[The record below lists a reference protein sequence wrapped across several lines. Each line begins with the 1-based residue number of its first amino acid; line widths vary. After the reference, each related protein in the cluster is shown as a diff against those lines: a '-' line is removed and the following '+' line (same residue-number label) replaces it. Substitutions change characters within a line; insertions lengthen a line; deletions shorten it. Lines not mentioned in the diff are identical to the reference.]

1 MRAQPT
7 SGSGSFWPFTPLHAL
22 NLVAISAYFCLFA
35 IWPALCPSQPDF
47 RSYFAPSFYI
57 CTNLDRSPYFA
68 LLYVSVLCIF
78 RKTCVVKVCAFAQTL
93 TTSLM
98 TLFPARTIAR
108 LMDNPDGIRHPLC
121 SRRRPADRH
130 RPRLCE
136 EMGERVVG
144 RSRDN
149 RLRHTDTVHTL
160 ALGGRVAADE
170 RGVKRTRS
178 RSRDAPLLRGR
189 KVARCRSGTR
199 RKQINSHL
207 RARRLGC

>member
-7 SGSGSFWPFTPLHAL
+7 SGSGSFSAIHPPARP
-22 NLVAISAYFCLFA
+22 NLVAINDYFCLIA
-35 IWPALCPSQPDF
+35 IWPAIFSNQPDF
-47 RSYFAPSFYI
+47 RSYFAHRLCK
-57 CTNLDRSPYFA
+57 CTNLGRHSYFA
-68 LLYVSVLCIF
+68 FLYVSVLCIV
-78 RKTCVVKVCAFAQTL
+78 RKTHTGQGLCICTNLDQP
-93 TTSLM
+93 LM

-108 LMDNPDGIRHPLC
+108 LMDNPDGIRHPHR

-130 RPRLCE
+130 RPRPRG

-178 RSRDAPLLRGR
+178 RGRDAPLLRGR